1 VLSNFLAAAANNLAR
16 NKLYAAIGM
25 VGLALGL
32 CAALCASLVLHDQL
46 TYDQFFDGYDRTYL
60 AISELIPQGRAPVY
74 TPATHNSVA
83 ALLKLR
89 FPEIQSV
96 ARLADRVVT
105 LSRGQVE
112 SKETLYWADAS
123 LFATLPLIAY
133 AGDLSSALNKPGSL
147 VLTRSV
153 ARKYFGHDA
162 PLGETLELD
171 QQHPLTVT
179 AVIEDLPSH
188 GTQLQSGIFASGAS
202 AYSRLTQ
209 LDSDP
214 ANLPGDAFFV
224 TVSTFV
230 RLSPG
235 AQPTRIQQQ
244 MPAIMHELWPR
255 RPPGLGATME
265 LVCIDRVHLFPGLD
279 PDARGRLTGT
289 AVIGALI
296 LLLACINFVNLS
308 TARST
313 RRALEVGIRKS
324 CGADRAIL
332 IAQFLTES
340 ILHVALACALAMVM
354 TEWCLPYLNTFLDT
368 NAAVDYW
375 RNPVIMAWI
384 VLGALVLAPL
394 AGLYPAFVVSAFRPV
409 TVLRGTLT
417 HSRGA
422 SRVWQAL
429 VVLQFAALIGLMIA
443 AGVVYRQKLFATRN
457 TLRVPSDQ
465 VLLIQS
471 PCNSAFKSE
480 IQRMPGVRG
489 VGCSSESI
497 LADQSFDNVRLPDGS
512 ALALSLME
520 IDHGVL
526 ELYGLQ
532 PLAGRF
538 LPDTTQTGST
548 DSAEA
553 REPLRLVIN
562 QTAVRA
568 LGFASPAVAI
578 GRSLT
583 LSGRD
588 GEIIGVVA
596 DFSLNSV
603 KRKINP
609 TIYLSDP
616 KTFSLITVS
625 LSGHDIP
632 ETLDAIDR
640 LWEKTGGKGPITR
653 HFLSEHIQA
662 LYVAMLRQAELF
674 GLFVS
679 IAVVLASLGLF
690 ALTAAVTERRTREIG
705 IRKAMGADTTQIMRL
720 LVWQFTRPVLW
731 ANVIAWPVGA
741 YVMSRWLQ
749 GFAYHTDL
757 SPWIFVGAT
766 LIAIVIAQLT
776 VATQCLLVARGNPI
790 AALRFE

>member
-1 VLSNFLAAAANNLAR
+1 
-16 NKLYAAIGM
+16 
-25 VGLALGL
+25 
-32 CAALCASLVLHDQL
+32 
-46 TYDQFFDGYDRTYL
+46 
-60 AISELIPQGRAPVY
+60 
-74 TPATHNSVA
+74 
-83 ALLKLR
+83 
-89 FPEIQSV
+89 
-96 ARLADRVVT
+96 
-105 LSRGQVE
+105 
-112 SKETLYWADAS
+112 
-123 LFATLPLIAY
+123 
-133 AGDLSSALNKPGSL
+133 
-147 VLTRSV
+147 
-153 ARKYFGHDA
+153 
-162 PLGETLELD
+162 
-171 QQHPLTVT
+171 
-179 AVIEDLPSH
+179 
-188 GTQLQSGIFASGAS
+188 
-202 AYSRLTQ
+202 
-209 LDSDP
+209 
-214 ANLPGDAFFV
+214 V

-230 RLSPG
+230 RLSSG
-235 AQPTRIQQQ
+235 AQPERIQQQ
-244 MPAIMHELWPR
+244 MPALMHELWPR

-265 LVCIDRVHLFPGLD
+265 LVRIDRVHLFPGLD

-308 TARST
+308 TARAT

-324 CGADRAIL
+324 CGADRGIL

-340 ILHVALACALAMVM
+340 ILHVALACAIAMVM
-354 TEWCLPYLNTFLDT
+354 TEWCLPYLNAFLDT
-368 NAAVDYW
+368 HATVEYW
-375 RNPVIMAWI
+375 RNPAIMAWI
-384 VLGALVLAPL
+384 VLGALILALL
-394 AGLYPAFVVSAFRPV
+394 AGLYPAFVVSAFRPA

-465 VLLIQS
+465 ILLIQS

-480 IQRMPGVRG
+480 IQRLPGVRG

-497 LADQSFDNVRLPDGS
+497 LEDQSFDNVRLPDGG

-520 IDHGVL
+520 IGHGVL

-538 LPDTTQTGST
+538 LPDTAQTGSPNTAAAPT
-548 DSAEA
+548 DPAA
-553 REPLRLVIN
+553 AGEPLRLVIN

-568 LGFASPAVAI
+568 LGFSSPTAAI
-578 GRSLT
+578 GQT
-583 LSGRD
+583 IKLSDHD

-596 DFSLNSV
+596 DFSLDSV
-603 KRKINP
+603 KHKINP
-609 TIYLSDP
+609 TMYRSDP

-625 LSGHDIP
+625 LSGHNIP
-632 ETLDAIDR
+632 ESLDAIDH
-640 LWEKTGGKGPITR
+640 LWQRTGGKGPITR
-653 HFLSEHIQA
+653 HFLSEHIQG
-662 LYVAMLRQAELF
+662 LYIAMLRQAELF
-674 GLFVS
+674 GLFVA

-705 IRKAMGADTTQIMRL
+705 IRKAMGADASQIMRL

-731 ANVIAWPVGA
+731 ANVIAWPIGA
-741 YVMSRWLQ
+741 YVMGRWLQ

-757 SPWIFVGAT
+757 PPWIFVGAT